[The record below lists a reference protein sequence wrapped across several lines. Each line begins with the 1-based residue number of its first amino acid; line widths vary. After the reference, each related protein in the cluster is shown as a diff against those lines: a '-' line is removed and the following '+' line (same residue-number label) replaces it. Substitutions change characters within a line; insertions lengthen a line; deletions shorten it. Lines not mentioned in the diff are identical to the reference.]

1 MEPLRSPGYHP
12 GNPAV
17 FVLWS
22 KAMASPSTVSSS
34 IRDAAKEGV
43 HDIGKAASA
52 ASRNIENDLQALRD
66 DFARLAEQV
75 SDIVAGKGD
84 AAWQSAKAS
93 VDDVIAEAGDKG
105 REAAEAMR
113 EMTDHFVE
121 AVDGSLKERPYTT
134 LAIVAG
140 VGFVLGMI
148 WRR

>member
-1 MEPLRSPGYHP
+1 MEPLRTLGYYP
-12 GNPAV
+12 DNPA
-17 FVLWS
+17 FFGSWS
-22 KAMASPSTVSSS
+22 KAMASPSTASSN
-34 IRDAAKEGV
+34 IRDAAKEGL

-52 ASRNIENDLQALRD
+52 ASRNMESDLQALRD

-75 SDIVAGKGD
+75 SDILANKGD

-105 REAAEAMR
+105 REAVDAMR
-113 EMTDHFVE
+113 EVTDHFVE
-121 AVDGSLKERPYTT
+121 AVDESLKERPYTT
-134 LAIVAG
+134 LAIAAG